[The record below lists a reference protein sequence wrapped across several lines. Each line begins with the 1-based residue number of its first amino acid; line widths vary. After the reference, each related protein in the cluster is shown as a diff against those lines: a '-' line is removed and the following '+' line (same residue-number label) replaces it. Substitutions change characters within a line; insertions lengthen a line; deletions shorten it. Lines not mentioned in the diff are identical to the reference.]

1 MSVRVFFSCQL
12 PKMLQY
18 FAVVLHPCI
27 LSICYCQMG
36 NVITVK
42 PAPPPGSE
50 LTAIPSKDGVTETSQ
65 QKAIR
70 VSDCMLEQYMGT
82 AAGVGIG
89 LALGI
94 QRKNI
99 RPFVVAITLG
109 TVADYLHGYYG
120 PCREFRE
127 DYELSMKVAK
137 ASEESK
143 NKLNHKPKDQI

>member
-1 MSVRVFFSCQL
+1 
-12 PKMLQY
+12 
-18 FAVVLHPCI
+18 
-27 LSICYCQMG
+27 MG
-36 NVITVK
+36 NVVTIK

-50 LTAIPSKDGVTETSQ
+50 LTTLPSKDGVTETIQ

-89 LALGI
+89 LALGL

-99 RPFVVAITLG
+99 RPFVIAITFG
-109 TVADYLHGYYG
+109 TAADYLHGYYG

-127 DYELSMKVAK
+127 DYELTVKISKAQEEAAK
-137 ASEESK
+137 KAKEQ
-143 NKLNHKPKDQI
+143 KPKDQL